1 MVKFDKKNIDD
12 IRKRVKDLMPDSMHS
27 TREEMQKT
35 LKSGAEGMLQKLD
48 LVTREEYDVQVNL
61 VKECEQRIEEL
72 EKKIDSL
79 LNSK

>member
-1 MVKFDKKNIDD
+1 
-12 IRKRVKDLMPDSMHS
+12 
-27 TREEMQKT
+27 MQKT
-35 LKSGAEGMLQKLD
+35 LKSGAEGMLQILD
-48 LVTREEYDVQVNL
+48 LETREEYDVQVNL